1 MNLCWGDTEGVTKIE
16 EQGWWGGC
24 ALYAMV
30 PSTTHSQHLCLML
43 QLMEIKR
50 LNASMATIRSQ
61 LNKYEEQVDE
71 CRRYQKFLD
80 SVTPVEWQ
88 EQQKQARLARQQ
100 QRHAT
105 WLLQC
110 EALKKQK
117 QDAKG
122 EVSIYDGGVR
132 PQGFRQ
138 RALHQCIRLHPLLA
152 FSRYAAMW
160 TGKGLC
166 STSLERHC
174 RCLADDLL

>member
-1 MNLCWGDTEGVTKIE
+1 M
-16 EQGWWGGC
+16 
-24 ALYAMV
+24 
-30 PSTTHSQHLCLML
+30 

-61 LNKYEEQVDE
+61 LNKYEEQVEE

-100 QRHAT
+100 QRHAA

-122 EVSIYDGGVR
+122 GASICNGDSATK
-132 PQGFRQ
+132 FR
-138 RALHQCIRLHPLLA
+138 RSLSHQCTRCPSEQGRSMHPSCASLRVCNA
-152 FSRYAAMW
+152 MTWQVSCSSPIKQRY
-160 TGKGLC
+160 
-166 STSLERHC
+166 R
-174 RCLADDLL
+174 

>member
-1 MNLCWGDTEGVTKIE
+1 
-16 EQGWWGGC
+16 
-24 ALYAMV
+24 
-30 PSTTHSQHLCLML
+30 ML

-61 LNKYEEQVDE
+61 LNKYEEQVEE

-100 QRHAT
+100 QRHAA

-110 EALKKQK
+110 DALKKQK

-122 EVSIYDGGVR
+122 EVSIYSGGMCGCKVSDTACLTSVYGVCPVQVR
-132 PQGFRQ
+132 
-138 RALHQCIRLHPLLA
+138 
-152 FSRYAAMW
+152 
-160 TGKGLC
+160 TV
-166 STSLERHC
+166 
-174 RCLADDLL
+174 